1 MYVYIICCDLSLS
14 NAGIYPYTCTW
25 VTCTVWWWYIY
36 IYICMYHHHT
46 VQVTQVQV
54 WFLRQWMDEKAP
66 PAQVAEG
73 DITTCASGLSVLVAE
88 KDHHQHKLQLVT
100 TTTCASGMFAPVQ
113 RRETPQAQ
121 GAKARASISV
131 S

>member
-1 MYVYIICCDLSLS
+1 
-14 NAGIYPYTCTW
+14 
-25 VTCTVWWWYIY
+25 
-36 IYICMYHHHT
+36 MYHHHT

-121 GAKARASISV
+121 GTKARAASV
-131 S
+131 LVSMGCSNNMQLQPPPPPLTRYDQHSTMQQSVQLVRWLIL